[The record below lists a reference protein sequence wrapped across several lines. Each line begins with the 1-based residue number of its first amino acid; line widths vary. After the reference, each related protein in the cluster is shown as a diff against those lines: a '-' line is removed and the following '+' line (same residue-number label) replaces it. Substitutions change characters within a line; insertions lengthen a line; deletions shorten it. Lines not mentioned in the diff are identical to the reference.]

1 MQDTE
6 LIRKAQEGDWTA
18 FGELVRRHDGAVL
31 ALAARFVQNAEDA
44 KDIYQEVLIRVYRG
58 LPSFRCESLF
68 STWIHRITVNVCLS
82 FLRQRKRSGVDQDA
96 LRDRGED
103 EEELQRA
110 EPVSDAVAP
119 DRRAMDVEIS
129 DRVARA
135 MLLLPPQQRMVFSL
149 YHEQEYTLKEIAQSL
164 ECAEGTVKRY
174 LFEATRSMRKA
185 LRDLL

>member
-18 FGELVRRHDGAVL
+18 FGELVRRHDTAVL

-58 LPSFRCESLF
+58 LPSFRCESQF

-82 FLRQRKRSGVDQDA
+82 FIRQRKRSGGEQDVV
-96 LRDRGED
+96 RDRGED
-103 EEELQRA
+103 EEDVPVA
-110 EPVSDAVAP
+110 EPVSEAVAP
-119 DRRAMDVEIS
+119 DRRAMDVEIAE
-129 DRVARA
+129 RVARA
-135 MLLLPPQQRMVFSL
+135 ILTLPPQQRMVFTL
-149 YHEQEYTLKEIAQSL
+149 YHEQEYTLKEIALSL
-164 ECAEGTVKRY
+164 DCAEGTVKRY
-174 LFEATRSMRKA
+174 LFEATRTMRKA